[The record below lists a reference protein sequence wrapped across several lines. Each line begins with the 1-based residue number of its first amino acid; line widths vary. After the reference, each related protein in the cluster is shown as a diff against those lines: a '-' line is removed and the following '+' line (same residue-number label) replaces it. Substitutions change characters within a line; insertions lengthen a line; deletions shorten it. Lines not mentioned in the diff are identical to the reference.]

1 MSLRRWDA
9 KRDAN
14 EKAIVDALEAVG
26 AHVLRLSISGAPD
39 LLVSYRNGPRRD
51 LALLEVKT
59 TKGKVNKRQRQF
71 EAEGW
76 TVFIVRSVDDAL
88 RVVGIL

>member
-1 MSLRRWDA
+1 MSLRRYDA

-59 TKGKVNKRQRQF
+59 AKGKINKRQREF
-71 EAEGW
+71 ESEGW
-76 TVFIVRSVDDAL
+76 EVFVVRSVDEAL
-88 RVVGIL
+88 KVVGL

>member
-1 MSLRRWDA
+1 MSLKRWDA

-14 EKAIVDALEAVG
+14 EGAIVDALERVG

-39 LLVSYRNGPRRD
+39 LLVSFKSGRRRE

-59 TKGKVNKRQRQF
+59 ATGKVNKRQRDF
-71 EAEGW
+71 ESEGW
-76 TVFIVRSVDDAL
+76 EVFVVRSIDDAL
-88 RVVGIL
+88 KVVGL